1 MDPLSAK
8 CSIPVALGLDTHDCG
23 FYLKN
28 EMQSTTTDLLYQN
41 KHGTFSHCAGEL
53 HNHIYRGKLPVESAL
68 KTSLLEYV

>member
-1 MDPLSAK
+1 
-8 CSIPVALGLDTHDCG
+8 
-23 FYLKN
+23 
-28 EMQSTTTDLLYQN
+28 MQSTTTDLLYQN